1 MVHAWVSLCN
11 DRLSGACINPRVLR
25 IFKNE
30 DTRFYGDYDLDIYIG
45 TKHDYT
51 SLHRV
56 VDTVVHEKGTG
67 WIRNIRDVEHILEDR
82 SLTSILS
89 ECGWVPTKELPK
101 LLPRK
106 GVAEA
111 GLPLVNCWV
120 YRNDGNFKVV
130 ACETGR
136 YYYVICFATS

>member
-1 MVHAWVSLCN
+1 MVHTWVSLRN
-11 DRLSGACINPRVLR
+11 NRLADACMNPRVLR

-30 DTRFYGDYDLDIYIG
+30 NVNFYGDYDLDIYLGI
-45 TKHDYT
+45 KHDYR
-51 SLHRV
+51 SLEDVAKAVIR
-56 VDTVVHEKGTG
+56 DGGG
-67 WIRNIRDVEHILEDR
+67 WIQNLKGPEQSLTDR

-89 ECGWVPTKELPK
+89 ECGWIPAKELRK

-111 GLPLVNCWV
+111 SEALVRCDV
-120 YRNDGNFKVV
+120 YRKDGNFMMF
-130 ACETGR
+130 ACETRR